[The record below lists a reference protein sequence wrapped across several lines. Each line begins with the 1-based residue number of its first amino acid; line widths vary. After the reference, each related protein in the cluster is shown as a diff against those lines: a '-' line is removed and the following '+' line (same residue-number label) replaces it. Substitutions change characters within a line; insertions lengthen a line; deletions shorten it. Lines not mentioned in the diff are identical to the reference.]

1 MRRSGPCVQRTV
13 AEACICQGKGWMR
26 DGRVPWVSLAPYN
39 NLNAN
44 GHPSLPPPPDACSPK
59 DALLPSRPVLSP
71 AHDVLCSPAPV
82 LRLVQVVPVTL
93 LGQTM
98 PATQSANPNGHLPT
112 VSAPA
117 SASVPRTKHVRGRSP
132 GAGGSHENNNNNAD
146 PSSADPRPPP
156 KRARKAINCE
166 PCRNSK
172 LKCDRNR
179 PCSSCVL
186 RGTTALC
193 YQGQDADPAFR
204 GAVDQQRP
212 PLDPGLEFARIRQ
225 SLSLLE
231 SHVYQQLPGAAAAT
245 ASRGPPGGH
254 SGHGYAP
261 DALRRASYN
270 ASPQGPYERQGS
282 DAGVDVK
289 EKCEVPDIPST
300 PGMLGEQASD
310 GLYAGPTSA
319 ASHLIPV
326 SERDD
331 NHDRPPTPASPTTT
345 ARTSADLGDGAGNVS
360 SGSTGVWDTD
370 LINELPPVPIIDGLV
385 QYYFEYCNWIYRHVN
400 EPWLLAAWERYKTW
414 KHGDRI
420 ALATVC
426 ILIALAARYLPPR
439 HALLQGMSETPEELG
454 SKCYAIMRTALHRY
468 RADAESPG
476 RSYSLELI
484 ELLLVR
490 CHYLTFAKEDPE
502 ETWSVRGELVTIG
515 TAMGL
520 HRDPGST
527 RFEKGVAERRR
538 WAWWHIIL
546 LERWQA
552 FMFGRPLAIA
562 SHHFNTQ
569 LPSYCDPALDKSGR
583 LYLPNIALFRLAYIL
598 GDIMDDAVSFRAVQ
612 YASVQD
618 KDKLLTDWYESLPP
632 ELDLDEFRI
641 ARSLASPITA
651 VRRVGVQSV
660 IIRTAYHHIRFTL
673 HRPYAKVPES
683 LEIAVSAASQLIAL
697 VGQTRPDFLSNSAL
711 AVPGHMN
718 WGPFHVFSA
727 AMFFSFQLIARPD
740 QPAASLFR
748 ENIRKALAS
757 LEQSRWMPVADKAL
771 TILQALAPLYSDD
784 FLELSREERECT
796 KARVLSLVRTLAFPY
811 QDAPYSR
818 SADSPGYNRYTVR
831 GSGATAATSLPA
843 PVGSGG
849 AGAAASQQAH
859 PSAYHNGLSGSS
871 GGGVHAEPI
880 SLHHTGLQSHHG
892 ATATQPPVSAT
903 RWTSQSQSELPP
915 PSHYSQHAPQ
925 QPPPQQQQHSLYA
938 HRGPASQPQ
947 SHHST
952 AQQYS
957 PTTSSLSGSQSF
969 PVARYADTIP
979 QQQQQ
984 QQHQAAQ
991 AAPAPPPQNA
1001 QNPPGHHPHPHQ
1013 PQHPHQQHQQPHQH
1027 QHVPQLAHHP
1037 QVFRDG
1043 GGGGVGHELAYVHPA
1058 EESSMW
1064 GASMGFALSE
1074 WNQFVD
1080 AMRPDGAGFAGAAG
1094 VGGVAGA
1101 AMVPGPAH

>member
-1 MRRSGPCVQRTV
+1 
-13 AEACICQGKGWMR
+13 
-26 DGRVPWVSLAPYN
+26 
-39 NLNAN
+39 
-44 GHPSLPPPPDACSPK
+44 
-59 DALLPSRPVLSP
+59 
-71 AHDVLCSPAPV
+71 
-82 LRLVQVVPVTL
+82 
-93 LGQTM
+93 
-98 PATQSANPNGHLPT
+98 
-112 VSAPA
+112 
-117 SASVPRTKHVRGRSP
+117 
-132 GAGGSHENNNNNAD
+132 
-146 PSSADPRPPP
+146 
-156 KRARKAINCE
+156 
-166 PCRNSK
+166 
-172 LKCDRNR
+172 
-179 PCSSCVL
+179 
-186 RGTTALC
+186 
-193 YQGQDADPAFR
+193 
-204 GAVDQQRP
+204 
-212 PLDPGLEFARIRQ
+212 
-225 SLSLLE
+225 
-231 SHVYQQLPGAAAAT
+231 
-245 ASRGPPGGH
+245 
-254 SGHGYAP
+254 
-261 DALRRASYN
+261 
-270 ASPQGPYERQGS
+270 
-282 DAGVDVK
+282 
-289 EKCEVPDIPST
+289 
-300 PGMLGEQASD
+300 MLGEQASD

-345 ARTSADLGDGAGNVS
+345 ARTSADLGDGAGNAS
-360 SGSTGVWDTD
+360 SGSGVWDTD

-476 RSYSLELI
+476 RSYSLELV

-527 RFEKGVAERRR
+527 RFEKSVAERRR

-618 KDKLLTDWYESLPP
+618 KDKLLADWYESLPP

-784 FLELSREERECT
+784 FLELSRDERECT

-818 SADSPGYNRYTVR
+818 SADSPGYNRYTAR
-831 GSGATAATSLPA
+831 
-843 PVGSGG
+843 G
-849 AGAAASQQAH
+849 AGAGSAPLPAAGSSGGGGASAVPPQSH
-859 PSAYHNGLSGSS
+859 PSAYHSGHSNGS
-871 GGGVHAEPI
+871 GGGVHAEPV

-892 ATATQPPVSAT
+892 APATQPPVSAT
-903 RWTSQSQSELPP
+903 RWTSQSQSDIAPP
-915 PSHYSQHAPQ
+915 AHYSQHAPQ
-925 QPPPQQQQHSLYA
+925 QHPPQQQQQQHSLYA
-938 HRGPASQPQ
+938 QRGSGSLSAAAQTQ
-947 SHHST
+947 QHHAN

-957 PTTSSLSGSQSF
+957 PTASSLSGSQTF
-969 PVARYADTIP
+969 PVARYADSMP
-979 QQQQQ
+979 Q

-991 AAPAPPPQNA
+991 AAPPPPQPNPQNA
-1001 QNPPGHHPHPHQ
+1001 AGHHQHPHPHQ
-1013 PQHPHQQHQQPHQH
+1013 HPH
-1027 QHVPQLAHHP
+1027 VAQLAHHP
-1037 QVFRDG
+1037 QAFRDASGVG
-1043 GGGGVGHELAYVHPA
+1043 GGGGAGGGAVGHELAYVHPA

-1080 AMRPDGAGFAGAAG
+1080 AMRPDGAGFAAVGG
-1094 VGGVAGA
+1094 VGGAP
-1101 AMVPGPAH
+1101 MVPGPAH

>member
-1 MRRSGPCVQRTV
+1 
-13 AEACICQGKGWMR
+13 
-26 DGRVPWVSLAPYN
+26 
-39 NLNAN
+39 
-44 GHPSLPPPPDACSPK
+44 
-59 DALLPSRPVLSP
+59 
-71 AHDVLCSPAPV
+71 
-82 LRLVQVVPVTL
+82 
-93 LGQTM
+93 M
-98 PATQSANPNGHLPT
+98 PATQSGNPNGHLPT

-132 GAGGSHENNNNNAD
+132 GAGGSHENNNNTAD

-225 SLSLLE
+225 SLALLE
-231 SHVYQQLPGAAAAT
+231 SHVYQQQPGAGAVA

-261 DALRRASYN
+261 EVLRRASYN

-282 DAGVDVK
+282 DAGGDIK
-289 EKCEVPDIPST
+289 EKSEVPDIPST

-331 NHDRPPTPASPTTT
+331 NNDRPSSPASPTTT
-345 ARTSADLGDGAGNVS
+345 ARTSADLGDGAGTAS
-360 SGSTGVWDTD
+360 SGSGSGSASGSASTGVWDSD
-370 LINELPPVPIIDGLV
+370 LISALPPVPIIDGLV

-439 HALLQGMSETPEELG
+439 HALLQGMAETPEELG

-476 RSYSLELI
+476 RSYSLELV

-527 RFEKGVAERRR
+527 RFEKSVAERRR

-569 LPSYCDPALDKSGR
+569 LPSYCDPAVDKSGR

-618 KDKLLTDWYESLPP
+618 KDKLLTDWYDSLPA

-784 FLELSREERECT
+784 FLELSRDERECT

-818 SADSPGYNRYTVR
+818 SADSPGYNRYTSSR
-831 GSGATAATSLPA
+831 GGGAASAPLPA
-843 PVGSGG
+843 TGSNG
-849 AGAAASQQAH
+849 GAAAAVPSQTH
-859 PSAYHNGLSGSS
+859 PSAYHSGHSNG
-871 GGGVHAEPI
+871 GGGVHAEPV

-892 ATATQPPVSAT
+892 APATQPPVSAT
-903 RWTSQSQSELPP
+903 RWTSQSQSDLGP
-915 PSHYSQHAPQ
+915 PSHYSQHASQPPQ
-925 QPPPQQQQHSLYA
+925 PPQQHAQHSLYA
-938 HRGPASQPQ
+938 ARGSAQ
-947 SHHST
+947 HHAAT
-952 AQQYS
+952 QQYS

-969 PVARYADTIP
+969 PVARYADAMP

-984 QQHQAAQ
+984 QQPHQPTQ
-991 AAPAPPPQNA
+991 AAPPPPPPNP
-1001 QNPPGHHPHPHQ
+1001 QNPPTHHHQAQHAPPH
-1013 PQHPHQQHQQPHQH
+1013 QHPHA
-1027 QHVPQLAHHP
+1027 HVAQLAHHHHA
-1037 QVFRDG
+1037 QVFRDANGVGPGVG
-1043 GGGGVGHELAYVHPA
+1043 GVGAVGAVGHELAYVHPA

-1080 AMRPDGAGFAGAAG
+1080 AMRPDDAGFAGG
-1094 VGGVAGA
+1094 VVQAGA
-1101 AMVPGPAH
+1101 QMVVPGPAH